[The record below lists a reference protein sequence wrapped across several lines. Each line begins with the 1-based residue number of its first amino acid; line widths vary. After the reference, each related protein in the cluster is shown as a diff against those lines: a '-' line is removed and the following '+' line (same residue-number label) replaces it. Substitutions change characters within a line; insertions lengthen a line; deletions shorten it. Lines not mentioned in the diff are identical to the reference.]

1 MKFARLSFGLMFGM
15 IASFAAF
22 GQTAP
27 FNDVNVDYTFQI
39 PNAKWKMVKSGA
51 AGNVEFVYSDRNDG
65 HVEIRKISSPRSTP
79 MADIIK
85 DQEDK
90 LQFLPGYLAG
100 KQENFLG
107 KLGGAIFNYE
117 FVKSGRAMSGRMYF
131 LRSGDSIYLL
141 KFTGFQDSL
150 RSIRTETDMIGRS
163 FEVKKS

>member
-1 MKFARLSFGLMFGM
+1 MRVVRLSLLLLIGLT
-15 IASFAAF
+15 ASFAAF
-22 GQTAP
+22 GQATP

-39 PNAKWKMVKSGA
+39 PNPKWKNVKTGA
-51 AGNVEFVYSDRNDG
+51 SGNVEFVFVDRNDG
-65 HVEIRKISSPRSTP
+65 HVEIRKLSSPRSTP
-79 MADIIK
+79 MADVIK
-85 DQEDK
+85 EQEDK

-100 KQENFLG
+100 KQENFVG

-131 LRSGDSIYLL
+131 LRSGDTIYLL

-150 RSIRTETDMIGRS
+150 RAIRTETDMIGRS